1 MLNNLERKI
10 IEYLKYPPF
19 PASFN
24 ELILKFSEISKQEL
38 QTELE
43 TLCQSGIVYNMKMG
57 RTKSY
62 WYYNFDSKED
72 GALK

>member
-1 MLNNLERKI
+1 MLNNLEWKI
-10 IEYLKYPPF
+10 VEYLKNPPF

-24 ELILKFSEISKQEL
+24 ELSLKFSEIPKQEL

-43 TLCQSGIVYNMKMG
+43 TLCQFGIVYNMKMG

-72 GALK
+72 